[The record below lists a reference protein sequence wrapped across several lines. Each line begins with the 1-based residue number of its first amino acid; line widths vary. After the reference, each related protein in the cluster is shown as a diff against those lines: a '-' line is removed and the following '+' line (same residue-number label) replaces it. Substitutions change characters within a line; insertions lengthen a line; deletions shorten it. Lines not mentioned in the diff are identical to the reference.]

1 MSKRQAPHL
10 ICGRIRDYLEE
21 EWLVFRGRTDPWEAR
36 MPAKKQS
43 EPPTTEEGGDYLT
56 GSNAPAVNERALER
70 ALGAQVRTLRRQQD
84 LSGADLAAA
93 AGISLGMMS
102 KIENGQISASLGTLK
117 SLAAALSVPLSS
129 LFAMFE
135 ERQDCSF
142 VRASQGVVIDR
153 RGTKA
158 GHVYQLLGHVL
169 RGDVVV
175 EPYLITLSEGAVPYT
190 SFAHGGVE
198 FIYMLEGQVRYRHG
212 ADAYEL
218 NPGDALLFDS
228 SALHGPE
235 TLLKHPMR
243 YLSVII
249 YPRQPA

>member
-1 MSKRQAPHL
+1 MSDKQQDDPTPVETAA
-10 ICGRIRDYLEE
+10 DYI
-21 EWLVFRGRTDPWEAR
+21 
-36 MPAKKQS
+36 
-43 EPPTTEEGGDYLT
+43 T
-56 GSNAPAVNERALER
+56 GSNAPAINERALER
-70 ALGAQVRTLRRQQD
+70 ALGAQIRTLRRQQD
-84 LSGADLAAA
+84 LSGADLASA

-102 KIENGQISASLGTLK
+102 KIENGQISASLSTLQ
-117 SLAAALSVPLSS
+117 SLSAALSVPLSS
-129 LFAMFE
+129 LFASFE

-142 VRASQGVVIDR
+142 VRANQGVVIER

-175 EPYLITLSEGAVPYT
+175 EPYLITLNEGAAAYT
-190 SFAHGGVE
+190 NFAHGGVE

-212 ADAYEL
+212 GETYEL

-235 TLLKHPMR
+235 ALITHPMR
-243 YLSVII
+243 YLSIII

>member
-1 MSKRQAPHL
+1 MPPKDQAERP
-10 ICGRIRDYLEE
+10 
-21 EWLVFRGRTDPWEAR
+21 RGED
-36 MPAKKQS
+36 
-43 EPPTTEEGGDYLT
+43 GGDYVT
-56 GSNAPAVNERALER
+56 GSSAPAVNERALER
-70 ALGAQVRTLRRQQD
+70 ALGAQIRTLRRQQD
-84 LSGADLAAA
+84 LSGADLASA

-102 KIENGQISASLGTLK
+102 KIENGQISASLATLQ
-117 SLAAALSVPLSS
+117 SLSAALSVPLSS
-129 LFAMFE
+129 LFASFE

-142 VRASQGVVIDR
+142 VRAAQGVVIER

-175 EPYLITLSEGAVPYT
+175 EPYLITLNEGAVPYT

-198 FIYMLEGQVRYRHG
+198 FIYMIEGEVRYRHG
-212 ADAYEL
+212 GDSYDL
-218 NPGDALLFDS
+218 KPGDALLFDS

-235 TLLKHPMR
+235 ALLAHPMR

-249 YPRQPA
+249 YARQPS